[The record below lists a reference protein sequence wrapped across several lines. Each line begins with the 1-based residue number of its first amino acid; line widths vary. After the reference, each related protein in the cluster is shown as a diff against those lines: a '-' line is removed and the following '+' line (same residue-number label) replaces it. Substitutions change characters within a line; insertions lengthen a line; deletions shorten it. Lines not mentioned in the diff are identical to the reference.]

1 MTIHTRVSVEKWKR
15 HKKVISSTFSMPILN
30 NFVKV
35 FSAHS
40 LKLVERLEEFAGK
53 DKFDVFPFMNKS
65 AVEITCETAMGKNI
79 NENSKNFDYG
89 QCLTKAMT
97 LVFTRLF
104 QLWMYP
110 SFIWNLTSHSVIL
123 KKLSKDLHDFVAKIV
138 SDKQIE
144 YRLHQDEYCEE
155 SVKRKCFLDHL
166 IELSETSEHWPDH
179 ELMEEAQTM
188 VAAGSESMGSTL
200 SFVLMMV
207 GMHPEVQVK
216 NSVQFR
222 VKASVPCVISGKG
235 VRRDRQCVRTE

>member
-1 MTIHTRVSVEKWKR
+1 V
-15 HKKVISSTFSMPILN
+15 FFF
-30 NFVKV
+30 FV
-35 FSAHS
+35 
-40 LKLVERLEEFAGK
+40 
-53 DKFDVFPFMNKS
+53 
-65 AVEITCETAMGKNI
+65 
-79 NENSKNFDYG
+79 
-89 QCLTKAMT
+89 
-97 LVFTRLF
+97 
-104 QLWMYP
+104 
-110 SFIWNLTSHSVIL
+110 
-123 KKLSKDLHDFVAKIV
+123 
-138 SDKQIE
+138 
-144 YRLHQDEYCEE
+144 E